1 MDEGMRT
8 GMRTAARARAE
19 ELFGAIEGAES
30 ALLAV
35 IERECAALRAGKRL
49 AARAIRAQLSEAAE
63 LYLAALRAAQASL
76 VWIEQAV
83 PEARARLQAR
93 RDSFAALL
101 RIQLAALAAVRAAA
115 NDDTPA
121 PRLSA

>member
-1 MDEGMRT
+1 MRS
-8 GMRTAARARAE
+8 AARARAE
-19 ELFGAIEGAES
+19 ELFAAIEGAET

-76 VWIEQAV
+76 AWIDQAA
-83 PEARARLQAR
+83 PEARSRLQAR

-101 RIQLAALAAVRAAA
+101 RIELAALAAARAVA
-115 NDDTPA
+115 NDDAPA

>member
-8 GMRTAARARAE
+8 GIGAAARARAE
-19 ELFGAIEGAES
+19 ELFAAIEGAES

-35 IERECAALRAGKRL
+35 IERECAALRAGKNL
-49 AARAIRAQLSEAAE
+49 AARAIRSQLSEAAQ

-76 VWIEQAV
+76 LWIDQAV
-83 PEARARLQAR
+83 PGARARLQGR
-93 RDSFAALL
+93 RETFAALL
-101 RIQLAALAAVRAAA
+101 RIQLAALAAARAAA
-115 NDDTPA
+115 NDDAPA